1 VKVHSSGFRLI
12 IAYDALSLFLTSSG
26 LWPSAPDRKAL
37 FDPVMALM
45 GHTSEE
51 STGESSGMQ
60 ESSQHPHTVEESS
73 GDPGSP
79 QHKSRAEEK
88 EGTEPETDKSLH
100 SAAEQDTA
108 EDENEVCKVDK
119 DVEHPETAGETN
131 NVILYPDKAESEL
144 TPTPVIQAEP
154 TGQDVETLESVGI
167 LLEKEIS
174 EVGHSENSELVQT
187 KSGVIEVDESSM
199 VVPHKLDNV
208 VDMGES
214 MDEQTTQVEN
224 MDKQKSQAEELSETI
239 DPVQAKASSDRNA
252 EGGTEPSGLHS
263 ASTEETDS
271 PDESSNYPLL
281 TALPSDEASAM
292 VSDLVSPESHAIVKA
307 VEVDQQVNDYETD
320 IKEQQLSSGLN
331 VSDSSD
337 SMLELEKLKREMK
350 MMETA
355 LQGAARQSQVF
366 HEAQIIL

>member
-1 VKVHSSGFRLI
+1 MMS
-12 IAYDALSLFLTSSG
+12 SLFLPSSG

-79 QHKSRAEEK
+79 QHKSRVEEK

-144 TPTPVIQAEP
+144 TPAPVIQAEP
-154 TGQDVETLESVGI
+154 TGQDVETLESVGV

-174 EVGHSENSELVQT
+174 EDSENSELVQT
-187 KSGVIEVDESSM
+187 KSGVIEVDESNM
-199 VVPHKLDNV
+199 VVPHKLDDV

-214 MDEQTTQVEN
+214 MDEQMTQVENMDKQKSQAEN

-239 DPVQAKASSDRNA
+239 DPVQAKASSDSHA

-271 PDESSNYPLL
+271 PDESSNYPLP

-337 SMLELEKLKREMK
+337 SMLELEKVKREMK